1 MFQVKICGITSL
13 ADAQAAA
20 DAGADAIGLNF
31 YAKSPRFVQQETAQ
45 EICQQLP
52 QLTKVG
58 LFVNESVTTI
68 RQLADQ
74 VGFDAIQLHGDEP
87 PETIAELSEFRIIR
101 VLRCQQPSPQ
111 MVQQYWL
118 QCQQLNALPET
129 ILLDAHA
136 PGQYGGTGQSLD
148 WNQLQSLGPSKEGFR
163 WVLAGGLTPANV
175 AEAISIAHPD
185 GVDTASGV
193 EIQPGQ
199 KDPQQV
205 AQFVQ
210 AARTALA
217 EVADKTC

>member
-31 YAKSPRFVQQETAQ
+31 YPKSPRFVQQETAQ

-68 RQLADQ
+68 RQAANE

-101 VLRCQQPSPQ
+101 ALRCQQPSLQ

-148 WNQLQSLGPSKEGFR
+148 WNQLQSLNPSKEGFQ
-163 WVLAGGLTPANV
+163 WILAGGLTPANV

>member
-31 YAKSPRFVQQETAQ
+31 YPKSPRFVQQETAQ

-68 RQLADQ
+68 RQAANE

-101 VLRCQQPSPQ
+101 ALRCQQPSLQ

-148 WNQLQSLGPSKEGFR
+148 WNQLQSLNPSKEGFQ

-217 EVADKTC
+217 KVADKTC